1 VQKNTND
8 IIIFLLVASA
18 LILTMAVFIV
28 MILYV
33 YRKKQILFVRDI
45 EQIKLNH
52 EKTIVE
58 AQLEMQESTFQ
69 HISREIHDNIN
80 LSLTLAKLQLNT
92 LNWNNQ
98 TESEQKLKTSIEL
111 LGLSI
116 KELSAISKGLNTDL
130 IKQQGLVNA
139 LRNEIRRIRQTGL
152 FTIDTIVT
160 GNTVYLDAEKEL
172 IIFRMVQEAFNNIL
186 KHADAR
192 HAELSFNYTDGT
204 LYIAICDDGKGFE
217 PHTRSGD
224 TQAGLKN
231 MTARI
236 KMLGGVMDI
245 SSEPG
250 QGTLLTF
257 IIPCNEY
264 AKRKHTDQSSDGR

>member
-1 VQKNTND
+1 VQKHTDD
-8 IIIFLLVASA
+8 IVVFLLVASA
-18 LILTMAVFIV
+18 LVLVMAAFIV
-28 MILYV
+28 IILYV
-33 YRKKQILFVRDI
+33 HRKKQILFFKNI

-52 EKTIVE
+52 EKTLVE

-92 LNWNNQ
+92 LDWNNQ
-98 TESEQKLKTSIEL
+98 TESQQKLKTSIEL
-111 LGLSI
+111 LSLSI
-116 KELSAISKGLNTDL
+116 TELSSISKGLNTDL
-130 IKQQGLVNA
+130 IKQQGLINA

-186 KHADAR
+186 KHAEAE

-204 LYIAICDDGKGFE
+204 LFIAICDDGKGFE
-217 PHTRSGD
+217 TDAKPGD

-236 KMLGGVMDI
+236 KMLGGAMDI
-245 SSEPG
+245 ASRPG
-250 QGTLLTF
+250 HGTLLTF
-257 IIPCNEY
+257 IIPCNNY
-264 AKRKHTDQSSDGR
+264 AKRQHSN